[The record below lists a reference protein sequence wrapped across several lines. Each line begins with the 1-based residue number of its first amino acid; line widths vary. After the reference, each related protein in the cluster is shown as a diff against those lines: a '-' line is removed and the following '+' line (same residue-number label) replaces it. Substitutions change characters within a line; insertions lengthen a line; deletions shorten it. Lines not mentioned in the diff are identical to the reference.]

1 MNENTVHDIEQ
12 LLQQYGNDR
21 REQQEAATR
30 VRKLARRQRGIAAT
44 MASVVLLVLA
54 ATWLFRTTP
63 DTATSSP
70 VTASVTTPN
79 TIPQPEPITPQ
90 LSPIHKAKTEETLSP
105 YQAKQSENQRMVCD
119 VNSQLPTYN
128 SQLSTFNFQLSTF
141 NSLPV
146 VAQAEPLSIDETK
159 EFHLLNP
166 ESNIKPQPTTDIFS
180 QSESNENLFALPS
193 QRKVNEDNS
202 QLPTPKT
209 FRLIAEVGATMASA
223 VAAESHAGNNRLQ
236 AGVALNM
243 ALASGRRYSLSAG
256 VGLGGNMRTDATE
269 MIIAKEEG
277 YFYSPNMI
285 DGSGIFSSNSNI
297 DFSESI
303 HYPYYDPLFSLYATL
318 PLTLDLFPRGRSH
331 TGLQLSLTPAHS
343 IALSRHNSL
352 FNPWKL
358 NLGIAIALPD
368 NPIRSIG
375 LSANLLPSFT
385 DGPYKSIHE
394 IGMVIGF

>member
-1 MNENTVHDIEQ
+1 MTHNTEPDIEQ
-12 LLQQYGNDR
+12 LLQQYGADR
-21 REQQEAATR
+21 RQQQAATTR

-70 VTASVTTPN
+70 VTASVATPN
-79 TIPQPEPITPQ
+79 TIPQPETITPQ
-90 LSPIHKAKTEETLSP
+90 LSPIHKARTEETLSP

-119 VNSQLPTYN
+119 VNSQLPT
-128 SQLSTFNFQLSTF
+128 L
-141 NSLPV
+141 NSLPI

-159 EFHLLNP
+159 EFQLPNP
-166 ESNIKPQPTTDIFS
+166 ESNISSHPITDTRS
-180 QSESNENLFALPS
+180 LSESNENLIALPR
-193 QRKVNEDNS
+193 QRKDNEDNS

-209 FRLIAEVGATMASA
+209 FRLIAEVGATMAGT
-223 VAAESHAGNNRLQ
+223 VASGNHAGNNRLQ

-277 YFYSPNMI
+277 YFYSPDMI
-285 DGSGIFSSNSNI
+285 DGSGTFSSNSNI

-331 TGLQLSLTPAHS
+331 TGMQLSLTPAHS

>member
-1 MNENTVHDIEQ
+1 MNEHPTQDIEQ
-12 LLQQYGNDR
+12 LLQQYGKDR
-21 REQQEAATR
+21 RQQQTAATR

-44 MASVVLLVLA
+44 LASVVILLLV
-54 ATWLFRTTP
+54 ATWLFHTTP

-79 TIPQPEPITPQ
+79 TIPQPETITPQ
-90 LSPIHKAKTEETLSP
+90 LSPIHKARAEETLSP
-105 YQAKQSENQRMVCD
+105 YQAKQSESQRK
-119 VNSQLPTYN
+119 VNEVD
-128 SQLSTFNFQLSTF
+128 SQLSTFNPLLRGAGVCHSTF
-141 NSLPV
+141 NSLPI

-159 EFHLLNP
+159 EFQLPNP
-166 ESNIKPQPTTDIFS
+166 ESNISSHPITDTRS
-180 QSESNENLFALPS
+180 LSESNENLIALPR
-193 QRKVNEDNS
+193 QRKDNEDNS

-209 FRLIAEVGATMASA
+209 FRLIAEVGATASA
-223 VAAESHAGNNRLQ
+223 VAEGNYAGNNRLQ

-256 VGLGGNMRTDATE
+256 VGLGGNMRTDAAE
-269 MIIAKEEG
+269 MLFPKEQEN
-277 YFYSPNMI
+277 YHFTNMI
-285 DGSGIFSSNSNI
+285 DSPNGYTTST
-297 DFSESI
+297 DFDITESI
-303 HYPYYDPLFSLYATL
+303 HYSYYDPLFSLYATL

-358 NLGIAIALPD
+358 NLGIALALTD

>member
-1 MNENTVHDIEQ
+1 MTHNTEPDIEQ
-12 LLQQYGNDR
+12 LLQQYGADR
-21 REQQEAATR
+21 RQQQAATTR

-54 ATWLFRTTP
+54 TTWLFRTTP

-79 TIPQPEPITPQ
+79 TIPQPETITPQ
-90 LSPIHKAKTEETLSP
+90 LSPIHKARAEETLSP
-105 YQAKQSENQRMVCD
+105 YQAKQSENQRMVCE

-128 SQLSTFNFQLSTF
+128 SQLSTFNSQLSTL
-141 NSLPV
+141 NSLPI
-146 VAQAEPLSIDETK
+146 VAQAEPLSINETK
-159 EFHLLNP
+159 EFQLLNP
-166 ESNIKPQPTTDIFS
+166 ESNIKPQPITDNLS
-180 QSESNENLFALPS
+180 QSESNENLIALPR
-193 QRKVNEDNS
+193 QRKDNEVNS
-202 QLPTPKT
+202 QLSTLN
-209 FRLIAEVGATMASA
+209 FQLIAEVGATMASA
-223 VAAESHAGNNRLQ
+223 VASGNHAGNNRLQ

-277 YFYSPNMI
+277 YFYSLDMI
-285 DGSGIFSSNSNI
+285 DGPGTFTSNSNI

-358 NLGIAIALPD
+358 NLGIALALPD

>member
-1 MNENTVHDIEQ
+1 MTHNTEPDIEQ
-12 LLQQYGNDR
+12 LLQQYGADR
-21 REQQEAATR
+21 RQQQAATTR

-44 MASVVLLVLA
+44 LASVVLLVLA

-79 TIPQPEPITPQ
+79 TIPQPETITPQ

-105 YQAKQSENQRMVCD
+105 YQAKQSENQRMVCE
-119 VNSQLPTYN
+119 VNSQLPT
-128 SQLSTFNFQLSTF
+128 L

-159 EFHLLNP
+159 EFQLPNP
-166 ESNIKPQPTTDIFS
+166 ESNISSHPITDTRS
-180 QSESNENLFALPS
+180 LSESNENLIALPR
-193 QRKVNEDNS
+193 QRKDNEVNS
-202 QLPTPKT
+202 QLSTLN
-209 FRLIAEVGATMASA
+209 FQLIAEVGATIASA
-223 VAAESHAGNNRLQ
+223 VASGNHAGNNRLQ

-277 YFYSPNMI
+277 YFYSPDMI
-285 DGSGIFSSNSNI
+285 DGSGTFSSNSNI

-358 NLGIAIALPD
+358 SLGIAIALPD

>member
-1 MNENTVHDIEQ
+1 MTHNTEPDIEQ
-12 LLQQYGNDR
+12 LLQQYGADR
-21 REQQEAATR
+21 RQQQAATTR

-44 MASVVLLVLA
+44 MASVVFLVLA

-119 VNSQLPTYN
+119 VNSQLPT
-128 SQLSTFNFQLSTF
+128 L

-159 EFHLLNP
+159 EFQLPNP
-166 ESNIKPQPTTDIFS
+166 ESNISSHPITDTRS
-180 QSESNENLFALPS
+180 LSESNENLIALPR
-193 QRKVNEDNS
+193 QKKDNEVNS
-202 QLPTPKT
+202 QLSTLN
-209 FRLIAEVGATMASA
+209 FQLIAEVGATMASA
-223 VAAESHAGNNRLQ
+223 VASGNHAGNNRLQ

-256 VGLGGNMRTDATE
+256 VGLGGNMRTDATKMLMANDQE
-269 MIIAKEEG
+269 TH
-277 YFYSPNMI
+277 YFPNMI
-285 DGSGIFSSNSNI
+285 DGSGILSSNSNI

-303 HYPYYDPLFSLYATL
+303 LYPYYDPLFSLYATL

-331 TGLQLSLTPAHS
+331 TGLQLSLTPAHC